1 MKEQKLLETI
11 NKVETLG
18 QVVQRLMFENENL
31 RTMCVG
37 NHRLLKMMPGFEEAF
52 KKLKAE
58 AEEELKAAEEDTEGP
73 KLEGVDDPDQK

>member
-52 KKLKAE
+52 EKLKAE
-58 AEEELKAAEEDTEGP
+58 AEEELKAAEAEDDSPKLDTE
-73 KLEGVDDPDQK
+73 DNQ